1 MNEVETERFNRE
13 GLRAATRRNNVSRI
27 VYYPPATSYEPNTNV
42 NGEVAEVDNT
52 PGTGNGRIYTDMLGR
67 SEDTTGVWKLN
78 EGIRREE
85 LRSNRSLT
93 GGGVDNS
100 RRRTVGVSSSNS
112 SNNISSGENIS
123 SGVQT
128 SRQTDSSNNISSG
141 ENISS
146 GVQTSRQTGSS
157 NNFSSGINGS
167 TLASN
172 VMASARR
179 AEVQETIP
187 TTITR
192 ASKCMKE
199 QERTKLQL

>member
-128 SRQTDSSNNISSG
+128 SRQT
-141 ENISS
+141 
-146 GVQTSRQTGSS
+146 GSS